1 MEVIGMKPGEVYEV
15 RYGPTL
21 KNTVLMIS
29 SLVLAL
35 GCLLPEVP
43 LHIRVPGILLFGTG
57 VVIFLAMTF
66 SRQVAFRVDAE
77 GILVAGGP
85 FRYRASLLSVPWT
98 DVKAVVLWRQHA
110 AQNIPYV
117 GVLRHEDR
125 PADKP
130 VGKAGRLLYG
140 AVAGHVPAEVAKAS
154 RQVNGWRL
162 DRDRLA
168 AAVAHFAP
176 DVQIIDLD

>member
-1 MEVIGMKPGEVYEV
+1 MEPGEVYEV

-21 KNTVLMIS
+21 KNTAILIVSVVLT
-29 SLVLAL
+29 L
-35 GCLLPEVP
+35 GCLLADVP
-43 LHIRVPGILLFGTG
+43 LHIRVLGILLFGVG
-57 VVIFLAMTF
+57 GLLFLAMTF
-66 SRQVAFRVDAE
+66 SRKVAFRADAE

-98 DVKAVVLWRQHA
+98 DVKAVVVWEQHA
-110 AQNIPYV
+110 AQSMPYV

-125 PADKP
+125 PAGEP
-130 VGKAGRLLYG
+130 VGKAGRLLSA
-140 AVAGHVPAEVAKAS
+140 AVAGHVPAEVVKAS
-154 RQVNGWRL
+154 RAVNGWRL

-176 DVQIIDLD
+176 DVEIIDLG

>member
-1 MEVIGMKPGEVYEV
+1 MEVIGMEPGEVYEV

-21 KNTVLMIS
+21 KTTVMLIGCV
-29 SLVLAL
+29 VLTL

-43 LHIRVPGILLFGTG
+43 LHIRVLGVLLFGVG
-57 VVIFLAMTF
+57 SVVFLAMTF

-77 GILVAGGP
+77 GITVAGGP

-98 DVKAVVLWRQHA
+98 DVKAVVLWKQQA

-130 VGKAGRLLYG
+130 VGKARRLLYG
-140 AVAGHVPAEVAKAS
+140 AVAGHVPAEVANAS

-176 DVQIIDLD
+176 DVEIIDLG

>member
-1 MEVIGMKPGEVYEV
+1 MEVIGMEPGEVYEV

-21 KNTVLMIS
+21 KNTALLIGSVVLI
-29 SLVLAL
+29 L

-43 LHIRVPGILLFGTG
+43 LHIRVLGVVLFGVAG
-57 VVIFLAMTF
+57 LVFLAMTF
-66 SRQVAFRVDAE
+66 SRKVAFRADAE
-77 GILVAGGP
+77 GIMVAGGP

-98 DVKAVVLWRQHA
+98 DVKAVVLWKQSA
-110 AQNIPYV
+110 GQSIPYV

-125 PADKP
+125 PAGKP

-176 DVQIIDLD
+176 DVEIIDLG